1 MLGFGIAQTI
11 IAMKPHHTSLGIA
24 AASLL
29 SLLLLP
35 VSALNA
41 ADITVINNDSGHV
54 IHGEVSIA
62 RWNV

>member
-1 MLGFGIAQTI
+1 
-11 IAMKPHHTSLGIA
+11 MKPHHTSLGIA